1 MPDILETSLVFDLLS
16 YVHSER
22 AYIVWERIIT
32 GLSYIEQMIASKS
45 SDLTLYEQFQSYIID
60 LILPIYT
67 QFGWQQ
73 QSSNI
78 TDQWLDALHRDLIVS
93 VACHHNLDD
102 CVQHAR
108 LLFDQWLNQ
117 PSNNSI
123 EPNYRSVVYCT
134 IIRLGS
140 RAEFQFLLRQYQES
154 SDPQEKARIQSALAC
169 TRDTELIRYLLE
181 IHVNS
186 QLNII
191 RRQDALSGIR
201 SICRN
206 FVAETECW
214 AFVRSQWRQLFKEFG
229 GSINFGDLIK
239 DVTER
244 FNTEQQLKE
253 FERFFEQTTDTVSS
267 FQATIERIRANIQ
280 WIEKAKPNLAEWFM
294 NRTVAI
300 RLLFDWIPSQYE
312 LHFDVRL
319 RTTYLNNAEPDT
331 RFMGHTRILVR
342 CNRSTNE
349 FRIHMK
355 QLQMSFVTLKR
366 LNTSNNL
373 ITDWTWISLS
383 EILICRLRERC
394 VTNEEYIFESKYT
407 TELNR
412 DLAGFYLSRYNV
424 TNTSTGEI
432 ITHNIA
438 GTHMQVMKN
447 NENKSL
453 SLSHFL
459 LADISSDSISMF

>member
-1 MPDILETSLVFDLLS
+1 LTDILQASLVFDLLS
-16 YVHSER
+16 YVRSES
-22 AYIVWERIIT
+22 AYIVWERIIA
-32 GLSYIEQMIASKS
+32 GLSYVEQMIASKS
-45 SDLTLYEQFQSYIID
+45 SDLTLYEQFQSYMID
-60 LILPIYT
+60 LIFPIYT
-67 QFGWQQ
+67 QLGWQQ
-73 QSSNI
+73 QS
-78 TDQWLDALHRDLIVS
+78 TDKWLDALHRELIVS
-93 VACHHNLDD
+93 MACRYNLDD
-102 CVQHAR
+102 CVQRAR
-108 LLFDQWLNQ
+108 SLFEQWFNQ

-123 EPNYRSVVYCT
+123 EPNHRSIVYCT
-134 IIRLGS
+134 IVRLGS

-169 TRDTELIRYLLE
+169 TRDTEFIRYLLE

-201 SICRN
+201 AICRN

-214 AFVRSQWRQLFKEFG
+214 VFVRSQWRQLFKEFG
-229 GSINFGDLIK
+229 GSINFVDLIK
-239 DVTER
+239 DVTGR
-244 FNTEQQLKE
+244 FNTEQQLNE
-253 FERFFEQTTDTVSS
+253 FEQFFEHTTDTVNVG

-280 WIEKAKPNLAEWFM
+280 WTKTAKPNLAEWFT

-300 RLLFDWIPSQYE
+300 RLPFDWIPSQYE

-319 RTTYLNNAEPDT
+319 RTTYPNNTEPDT

-355 QLQMSFVTLKR
+355 RLQMSFVTLKR
-366 LNTSNNL
+366 LNTWDNL
-373 ITDWTWISLS
+373 IIDWTWISLS

-394 VTNEEYIFESKYT
+394 VTNEDYLFESEYT
-407 TELNR
+407 TELDR
-412 DLAGFYLSRYNV
+412 DMAGFYLSRYNV

-447 NENKSL
+447 KYLSD
-453 SLSHFL
+453 SLSHF
-459 LADISSDSISMF
+459 F